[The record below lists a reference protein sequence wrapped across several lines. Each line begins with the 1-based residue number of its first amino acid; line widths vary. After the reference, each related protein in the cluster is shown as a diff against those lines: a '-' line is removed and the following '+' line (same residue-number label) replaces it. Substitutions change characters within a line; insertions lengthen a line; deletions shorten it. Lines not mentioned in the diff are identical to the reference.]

1 LFVMSLSLS
10 GYKSPSAPARIR
22 FLIAFQSRAGGW
34 ALSSAATPVTCGAAI
49 DVPVNTSYA
58 FPAIVLR
65 MFVPGAA
72 MCIVR
77 RP

>member
-1 LFVMSLSLS
+1 M
-10 GYKSPSAPARIR
+10 
-22 FLIAFQSRAGGW
+22 AFQSRAGAW
-34 ALSSAATPVTCGAAI
+34 AFSSAATPVTCGAAM

-58 FPAIVLR
+58 FPGIVLR
-65 MFVPGAA
+65 MLVPGAA